1 MKRQTGMSVPLSTL
15 SPLTIMNEQ
24 SDNKLQPTDAPKPG
38 FFQRILTKVDT
49 AMKTKA
55 DEQAKN
61 SQCCSGD
68 DKGKG
73 GKCC

>member
-1 MKRQTGMSVPLSTL
+1 
-15 SPLTIMNEQ
+15 MNEPEFNQ
-24 SDNKLQPTDAPKPG
+24 LKPSDSPKPG
-38 FFQRILTKVDT
+38 FFNRILTNIDT
-49 AMKTKA
+49 KMKEKA

>member
-1 MKRQTGMSVPLSTL
+1 MTDPSNNLKP
-15 SPLTIMNEQ
+15 
-24 SDNKLQPTDAPKPG
+24 SDTPKPG
-38 FFQRILTKVDT
+38 FFKRILTKMDA
-49 AMKTKA
+49 AMKEKA

-61 SQCCSGD
+61 SSCCSGD

>member
-1 MKRQTGMSVPLSTL
+1 MTDSSNNNLKPS
-15 SPLTIMNEQ
+15 
-24 SDNKLQPTDAPKPG
+24 DAPKPG
-38 FFQRILTKVDT
+38 FFKRILTKMDT
-49 AMKTKA
+49 KMKEKA

-61 SQCCSGD
+61 SSCCSSD

>member
-1 MKRQTGMSVPLSTL
+1 MTDPSNNLKP
-15 SPLTIMNEQ
+15 
-24 SDNKLQPTDAPKPG
+24 SDTPKPG
-38 FFQRILTKVDT
+38 FCKRILTKKDA
-49 AMKTKA
+49 AMKEKA

-61 SQCCSGD
+61 SSCCSGD

>member
-1 MKRQTGMSVPLSTL
+1 
-15 SPLTIMNEQ
+15 MNEQ
-24 SDNKLQPTDAPKPG
+24 PTNNLKPTDAPKPG
-38 FFQRILTKVDT
+38 FFKRILNKVDT
-49 AMKTKA
+49 AMKEKA

-61 SQCCSGD
+61 SSCCSDD

>member
-1 MKRQTGMSVPLSTL
+1 MFVPLTL
-15 SPLTIMNEQ
+15 IIKMTQQPSN
-24 SDNKLQPTDAPKPG
+24 NLQPNDAPKPG
-38 FFQRILTKVDT
+38 FFKRILTKVDT
-49 AMKTKA
+49 AIKEKA

-61 SQCCSGD
+61 SSCCSDD